1 MEKEL
6 FVLGLSLAGAPAPLP
21 FLPRILFCPCL
32 ADSSYGQLAVKDTLD
47 MRRGAVKVYVSRA
60 NAVSVD
66 VQLDN
71 IEAYCSVVFV
81 TCGSEESTMLVMSN
95 VDDIQSRVRD
105 LYGDQAICCPILM
118 PTGTTRIRIPLA
130 RLCYRCAQYASKGV
144 DRAVRASAITK
155 QLLIETNVR

>member
-6 FVLGLSLAGAPAPLP
+6 FVLGLSLAGAPVPLP

-32 ADSSYGQLAVKDTLD
+32 SDSSYGQLAVKDTLD
-47 MRRGAVKVYVSRA
+47 LRRGAVKVDVSRT

-66 VQLDN
+66 IQIDN
-71 IEAYCSVVFV
+71 IEMNCSVVFV
-81 TCGSEESTMLVMSN
+81 NSGIEESTMLVMSN
-95 VDDIQSRVRD
+95 VNDVHSRIRD
-105 LYGDQAICCPILM
+105 LYGDQAICCHILI
-118 PTGTTRIRIPLA
+118 PESTARIKIPLA
-130 RLCYRCAQYASKGV
+130 RLCYRSAQYTSKGV